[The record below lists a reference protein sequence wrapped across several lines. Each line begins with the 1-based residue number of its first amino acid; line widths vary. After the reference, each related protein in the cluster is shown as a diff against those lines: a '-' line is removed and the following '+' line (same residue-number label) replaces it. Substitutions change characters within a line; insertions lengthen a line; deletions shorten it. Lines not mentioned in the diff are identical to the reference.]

1 MLNKSEVSFLTNYK
15 AKKSN
20 LKDLLAKNG
29 MDLESLERNTH
40 IPKSQLNDY
49 ISKKVMSLNSAM
61 TISKE
66 LNCRIEDLYVWSSEE
81 KLS

>member
-1 MLNKSEVSFLTNYK
+1 MTNYK

-20 LKDLLAKNG
+20 LKELLSKNS
-29 MDLESLERNTH
+29 MDLDSLERNTN

-49 ISKKVMSLNSAM
+49 LSKRVMNLNNAM

-66 LNCRIEDLYVWSSEE
+66 LNCQIEDLYVWSSEDE
-81 KLS
+81 